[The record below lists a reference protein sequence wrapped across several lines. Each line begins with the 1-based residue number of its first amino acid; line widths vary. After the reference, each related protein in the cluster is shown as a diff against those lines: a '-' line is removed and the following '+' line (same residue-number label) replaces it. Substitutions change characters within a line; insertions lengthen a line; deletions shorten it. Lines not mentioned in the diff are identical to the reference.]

1 MFDKPQ
7 MTRQHGAALPW
18 LVLLAALVAGGWW
31 WLKPAYQAGP
41 DITAVAKQGIGN
53 DPHALSSRLIP
64 SDDLPPAGTRSLFD
78 HLIAQNEVLPY
89 PFEKLVALIQK
100 QDPGNQSPLMLMIP
114 QGRSLLKAQADFQ
127 HPRLLAAAD
136 FEGAN
141 TATALGM
148 APRGQLFLGF
158 VENAHEIEVI
168 SYNEAAGRFEFQL
181 VQDYREGGVPRIVYA
196 RRAICT
202 TCHQAGAPI
211 FPQRPWSETNGQPEI
226 AAKIREARN
235 SDQPYLAASISNPLG
250 VPERID
256 ELAEVGNF
264 LVTTQRAWI
273 DGCAEGAD
281 GVACRRQML
290 KVALRYL
297 WSPAEFDAQSADT
310 KHLRVLQTKHWPA
323 SGIAVAEKSLRN
335 RDPLEETRG
344 IKGYIH
350 TLFTPKSTEPGAKS
364 NEDLEAFERLP
375 KLPAALDPL
384 TPRPPKRVL
393 TAQDVDGAFGLASM
407 LTLADF
413 KQLESAA
420 GYDLARLLA
429 AVDKTEPTLFAPAPF
444 SRVKT
449 LRALLT
455 ALGSKTAP
463 DYCCLS
469 TDEMSPPIVLGVP
482 PLNITAGSVLK
493 HFEQYCFACHRGNPA
508 KRLNFMA
515 GDNEALV
522 LDNIKKKAEIRDA
535 LDWERYK
542 GTDKANK
549 LMPPTDSHQYA
560 ALQANLAK
568 DPALLDEMR
577 KAVPGLFDF

>member
-1 MFDKPQ
+1 MLIRRHKTFQ
-7 MTRQHGAALPW
+7 QGGTVLW
-18 LVLLAALVAGGWW
+18 LIVIAALVAAGWL
-31 WLKPAYQAGP
+31 WLKPSHQIGP
-41 DITAVAKQGIGN
+41 DITTAAKQNTAN
-53 DPHALSSRLIP
+53 DPQALSSKLI
-64 SDDLPPAGTRSLFD
+64 SGEDLPPAGTRSLFD
-78 HLIAQNEVLPY
+78 HLIAQNEGLPY

-100 QDPGNQSPLMLMIP
+100 QNPDNQPPLLLMIP
-114 QGRSLLKAQADFQ
+114 KGRSLLKAQADFE

-141 TATALGM
+141 TASALGI

-202 TCHQAGAPI
+202 TCHQVGAPI

-226 AAKIREARN
+226 AGKIREARGN
-235 SDQPYLAASISNPLG
+235 DQPYLAAPISNPIG

-264 LVTTQRAWI
+264 LVATQRIWI
-273 DGCAEGAD
+273 DACAEGDD

-290 KVALRYL
+290 KLALRYL
-297 WSPAEFDAQSADT
+297 WNPAEFNPNGPEAQQ
-310 KHLRVLQTKHWPA
+310 LRTLQAKHWPTK
-323 SGIAVAEKSLRN
+323 GIAVAEKSLRN
-335 RDPLEETRG
+335 RDPLEESRG
-344 IKGYIH
+344 IKGWFR
-350 TLFTPKSTEPGAKS
+350 TLLTPKSTEPGAKS
-364 NEDLEAFERLP
+364 NEDLAAFERLP
-375 KLPAALDPL
+375 KLPAELDPL

-407 LTLADF
+407 FTLADF
-413 KQLESAA
+413 KQLEKAA
-420 GYDLARLLA
+420 DYQQDRLDA
-429 AVDKTEPTLFAPAPF
+429 VVDKVDATLFAPAPF

-449 LRALLT
+449 MKALLA
-455 ALGSKTAP
+455 ALGNKAEL
-463 DYCCLS
+463 DYCCLD
-469 TDEMSPPIVLGVP
+469 TKDMSPPIALGVP
-482 PLNITAGSVLK
+482 PLKITDGSVLK
-493 HFEQYCFACHRGNPA
+493 RFEQYCFACHRGNPA

-515 GDNEALV
+515 GDTEAIV
-522 LDNIKKKAEIRDA
+522 LDSIKNKTEIRDA

-549 LMPPTDSHQYA
+549 MMPPADSHQRA
-560 ALQANLAK
+560 ALQADLAK
-568 DPALLDEMR
+568 NPALLEDMR